1 MIFPMP
7 NINRNNNNIKRY
19 NKTQYGYRVGK
30 SKTKVTVLFVAAW
43 VVRGLW
49 MMLTYS
55 NSNNNQPATDSTST
69 TSFTATVATFLPRF
83 IATTTMI
90 PAMFCSAWTLRD
102 KSVLRHRQGQRRT
115 NFLFSV
121 TDTSTSTP
129 TASPVT
135 PEPTK
140 ETYRQLYPPSN
151 ASSHGTIE
159 TQTPSRGANGENDS
173 VVQHTLYYEIHGTG
187 PLNALFLH
195 GGPGAGCFPNHAR
208 FFDPSKYTV
217 ILLDQRG
224 AGRSTPRG
232 CIEDNTLELLV
243 EDCELVRKTLVARRD
258 GNGDNENDGSN
269 DEQPWDCVLG
279 GSWGATLGLA
289 YAQRYPH
296 VMRSLILR
304 GICALRPPEIDWLLS
319 SQGGSAQ
326 KLKEA
331 WKNFSDAVNANENAN
346 GESSNGRDALHAHYD
361 CLIGTRS
368 TANGTADNALRMTAA
383 RSWMTWEMAATS
395 SASQN
400 SDNDNNNNTKTTTTN
415 LVLVSSPEN
424 NHGKWRFETPQ
435 GEPPPVACDDDD
447 TKESGRCSSSPETV
461 AFQLRQ
467 NINTKKKNEGEESAK
482 KGPPPTTSPRPV
494 RPIDETMPLFLS
506 AYGDSNSNN
515 NESNNSN
522 KTAGRFRLPPNYVPA
537 QAMLTCFYSVNDRY
551 AMGNNDLIQNAACSN
566 SSNNSNNISP
576 IRIIGIQGGLDPICP
591 PDTAMDLLKAIQTS
605 NENSNNNNNGNMELR
620 IPLNSGHSMYDPGI
634 LHELI
639 QATDRLADEFLKHE

>member
-1 MIFPMP
+1 MF
-7 NINRNNNNIKRY
+7 
-19 NKTQYGYRVGK
+19 
-30 SKTKVTVLFVAAW
+30 A
-43 VVRGLW
+43 
-49 MMLTYS
+49 YS
-55 NSNNNQPATDSTST
+55 NSNNNQPATDST
-69 TSFTATVATFLPRF
+69 TSLIATVATFIPRF
-83 IATTTMI
+83 ITTTTML
-90 PAMFCSAWTLRD
+90 PAMFCSAWMLRD
-102 KSVLRHRQGQRRT
+102 NPVLRHRQQQRRT
-115 NFLFSV
+115 NFLFST
-121 TDTSTSTP
+121 TDASTSTP

-135 PEPTK
+135 PETK
-140 ETYRQLYPPSN
+140 KATDSTNTYYRQLYPPSN

-159 TQTPSRGANGENDS
+159 TQTPTGGANYDS
-173 VVQHTLYYEIHGTG
+173 VVRHTLYYEIHGTG

-217 ILLDQRG
+217 VLLDQRG

-232 CIEDNTLELLV
+232 CVEDNTLELLV
-243 EDCELVRKTLVARRD
+243 EDCELVRKTLVAHRD
-258 GNGDNENDGSN
+258 GNSDDNNNDSNNN

-296 VMRSLILR
+296 AMRSLILR

-326 KLKEA
+326 NLKEA
-331 WKNFSDAVNANENAN
+331 WKNFSDAVNANVNANENA
-346 GESSNGRDALHAHYD
+346 GSSNGRDALHAHYD

-368 TANGTADNALRMTAA
+368 TVNGTADNALRMAAA

-395 SASQN
+395 SASQ
-400 SDNDNNNNTKTTTTN
+400 SNNNDSNTKTTTTTTN

-424 NHGKWRFETPQ
+424 NQGKWRFETPY
-435 GEPPPVACDDDD
+435 GEPPPVACDDDED
-447 TKESGRCSSSPETV
+447 TEQIGRSSSSAETV

-467 NINTKKKNEGEESAK
+467 NINTKNTNGEESTK
-482 KGPPPTTSPRPV
+482 KGPPPTGPRPV
-494 RPIDETMPLFLS
+494 RPIDETMPLFLA
-506 AYGDSNSNN
+506 AYGDNNN
-515 NESNNSN
+515 NEKNNSN
-522 KTAGRFRLPPNYVPA
+522 KTAGRFRLPPDYVPA

-551 AMGNNDLIQNAACSN
+551 AMGNIDLIRNAACSSSN
-566 SSNNSNNISP
+566 SSNNNLP
-576 IRIIGIQGGLDPICP
+576 IKIIGIQGGLDPICP

-605 NENSNNNNNGNMELR
+605 NKSSNMELR

-639 QATDRLADEFLKHE
+639 QATDRLADEFLMREQL